1 MPYTKTTGF
10 SLNPF
15 HQECLDY
22 HNFFRALHNLKP
34 LQWDMKL
41 QMSSQQW
48 AVELK
53 KRAPNTPNKA
63 RQKTKHWP
71 HSDSPSTFRPK
82 NVGENIAWDLTEN
95 GHPCRESVYRWY
107 AELFYF
113 NPKNGQKG
121 RRGNDPVGHLTQLL
135 WPETTKVGC
144 GSALTA
150 VKQPPNTIPSVLLST
165 YTVCHYSPQGNIIGQ
180 IEKKYSPLS
189 KKYCSTYNNQNGKN
203 KCENAGFSNCM
214 GLSHESTCDQCV
226 QKPIKVNNKA
236 VPKCTGPCLIYCA
249 NQWGTRNY
257 WPHECI
263 GASSCT
269 CGKEGAVCT

>member
-1 MPYTKTTGF
+1 
-10 SLNPF
+10 
-15 HQECLDY
+15 
-22 HNFFRALHNLKP
+22 
-34 LQWDMKL
+34 MKL
-41 QMSSQQW
+41 QMSSQAW

-63 RQKTKHWP
+63 RQRTKHWP
-71 HSDSPSTFRPK
+71 HSDSPSPFRPK

-135 WPETTKVGC
+135 WPESTKVGC

-189 KKYCSTYNNQNGKN
+189 VSYHQ
-203 KCENAGFSNCM
+203 SN
-214 GLSHESTCDQCV
+214 
-226 QKPIKVNNKA
+226 
-236 VPKCTGPCLIYCA
+236 LILM
-249 NQWGTRNY
+249 
-257 WPHECI
+257 
-263 GASSCT
+263 
-269 CGKEGAVCT
+269 